1 MVGRKQNISGHISR
15 NYIFFLFWWA
25 ESYTRILQ
33 MHYKTPCIYS
43 VGKQSINTKYV
54 NIVFVLFLTHFNIG
68 FWFQPLPSAGR
79 KVLDSVIPQPLP
91 KPSTSPKP
99 QRVTQQ
105 GVAVSVASSQPSA
118 DLLGLGKSTKN

>member
-1 MVGRKQNISGHISR
+1 
-15 NYIFFLFWWA
+15 
-25 ESYTRILQ
+25 
-33 MHYKTPCIYS
+33 MHYKTLCIYS

-54 NIVFVLFLTHFNIG
+54 NIIFVLFLTHFSIG